1 MKNQWPFPA
10 NLTASTGNLIGDS
23 KIPQPKITNMGCAPW
38 TFGPI
43 DQAEAILTPDQ
54 VEKLRKDTGALE
66 SDPSGKNPHAPGAK
80 LDAGKV
86 RPWLFYSG
94 FARALNEVARVTTKG
109 AEKYTPNGWA
119 QVDNGVERYMEA
131 FGRHM
136 VELGKGEV
144 FDNGPKG
151 LGPDIYHKAQMIW
164 NLLASLELELRE
176 QAGWVT
182 KNAA

>member
-1 MKNQWPFPA
+1 MKNQWPPPA
-10 NLTASTGNLIGDS
+10 NLAPGKTKVL
-23 KIPQPKITNMGCAPW
+23 QPSMGCAPW
-38 TFGPI
+38 TFDPI
-43 DQAEAILTPDQ
+43 NRVEAILSPEQ
-54 VEKLRKDTGALE
+54 VEKLRKDVRALE
-66 SDPSGKNPHAPGAK
+66 SDPNGKDPHAPGAK

-94 FARALNEVARVTTKG
+94 FSRALNEVARVTTKG

-119 QVDNGVERYMEA
+119 QVENGVGRYMEA

-136 VELGKGEV
+136 VELGKGKV
-144 FDNGPKG
+144 FDSGPKG

-176 QAGWVT
+176 QEKRVT
-182 KNAA
+182 KNAT